1 MMHQPYEQRAR
12 LHALVHH
19 AATSILRW
27 AVSVFWLRVAAALPP
42 MSTRPL
48 RLATSLLI
56 VLGLMGQLVL
66 LWLAGEMLD
75 LYVSAVDLWAELAR
89 KHLELTL

>member
-1 MMHQPYEQRAR
+1 MASYLRA
-12 LHALVHH
+12 
-19 AATSILRW
+19 

-48 RLATSLLI
+48 RLATSLLML
-56 VLGLMGQLVL
+56 LGFLGQMVL

>member
-1 MMHQPYEQRAR
+1 MLAGWRDALHVGGGILLR
-12 LHALVHH
+12 LVAGALISGSRPALVG
-19 AATSILRW
+19 
-27 AVSVFWLRVAAALPP
+27 
-42 MSTRPL
+42 
-48 RLATSLLI
+48 RLLLL
-56 VLGLMGQLVL
+56 LGLLGQLVL